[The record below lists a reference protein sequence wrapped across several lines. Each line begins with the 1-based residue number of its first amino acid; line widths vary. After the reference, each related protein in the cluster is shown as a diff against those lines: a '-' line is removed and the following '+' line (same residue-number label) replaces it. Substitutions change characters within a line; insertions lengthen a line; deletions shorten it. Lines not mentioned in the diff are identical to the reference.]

1 MTRTRV
7 GGAAGPSSGA
17 DATAAGRGRRG
28 LAMASAIA
36 GTVFAVL
43 LVTALTLVRQAPG
56 LGVSDQAYQDFYADA
71 GHSDVL
77 VTVGLHIVPF
87 AGIAF
92 LWYAV
97 ALRILV
103 LAVPGERPQLP
114 QWLQLAAG
122 VVVVCTLFVARAL
135 VGAVAL
141 QRVFSADPLPPPE
154 VARALASAGYG
165 VAFVYGVRAAGM
177 FMITTTSLLR
187 HAQLMPRWLAWV
199 SYLLALGLLAS
210 TTFHPA
216 ILLVFPAWVVV
227 SSAAL
232 LLTGRRPNV
241 QQEPSQNGSDRP

>member
-1 MTRTRV
+1 MTRTRRRSGSASTV
-7 GGAAGPSSGA
+7 VSPSGGASPL
-17 DATAAGRGRRG
+17 RG
-28 LAMASAIA
+28 LALASAVS

-43 LVTALTLVRQAPG
+43 LVVGLALVRQAPG
-56 LGVSDQAYQDFYADA
+56 LGVSDAEYSAFYADG
-71 GHSDVL
+71 GHSAVL

-97 ALRILV
+97 SLRTLV
-103 LAVPGERPQLP
+103 LKVPGERPELP
-114 QWLQLAAG
+114 RWLQLASA
-122 VVVVCTLFVARAL
+122 VVVVCAMFVSSAL

-141 QRVFSADPLPPPE
+141 LRVFSADPLPPPE

-177 FMITTTSLLR
+177 FMMATTALLR
-187 HAQLMPRWLAWV
+187 HAHLMPRWLVWV

-216 ILLVFPAWVVV
+216 ILLVFPLWVVV
-227 SSAAL
+227 SCAAL
-232 LLTGRRPNV
+232 LVMGRRMAATTA
-241 QQEPSQNGSDRP
+241 GSEHP